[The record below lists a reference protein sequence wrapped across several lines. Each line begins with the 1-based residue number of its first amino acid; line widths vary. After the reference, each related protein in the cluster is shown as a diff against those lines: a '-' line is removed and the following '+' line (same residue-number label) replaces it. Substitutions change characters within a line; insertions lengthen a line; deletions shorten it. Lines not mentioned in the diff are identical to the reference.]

1 MTLKFTPS
9 LRPQLFAIILS
20 FCVVA
25 IPFGSAQAQQPFLLA
40 ELPNAPTSQLPA
52 QPGTLT
58 GLITDQDG
66 AAVTTA
72 RITLT
77 REGQPPLTTTSG
89 PDGRFSFS
97 NIAPGPF
104 KLLVTSP
111 SFAPEDA
118 TGTLRPGESLEIPV
132 INLPGVTTTASVQVT
147 ASQVEIAQAQIRD
160 EEKQRVLGF
169 IPNFYVSYISN
180 PAPLSPKQKMELAY
194 RTTLDPISVGVS
206 ALVAGIQ
213 QANNTYPGW
222 GQDAPAYG
230 KRFGTSYGTFLT
242 GTLLGNAVFPIVF
255 RQDPR
260 YFVKGTGTKRARTL
274 YALANAV
281 ICRGD
286 NLHWQPN
293 YSSIFGNLAA
303 SGIANFYYPAT
314 DRDGA
319 RLTFENAAIGIGAT
333 GIANVIQEFIVRKFT
348 PHLPKSTPRATPAST
363 TP

>member
-1 MTLKFTPS
+1 MALKLTTP
-9 LRPQLFAIILS
+9 LRPKLFATILS
-20 FCVVA
+20 FYLFS
-25 IPFGSAQAQQPFLLA
+25 IPLGAHAQQPILFV

-52 QPGTLT
+52 QSGTIT

-66 AAVTTA
+66 ATVPAARVT
-72 RITLT
+72 LS
-77 REGQPPLTTTSG
+77 REGQPPVTTTSG

-97 NIAPGPF
+97 GVPSGPF
-104 KLLVTSP
+104 KLVVTAS
-111 SFAPEDA
+111 SFASEDV
-118 TGTLRPGESLEIPV
+118 TGNLRSGESLELPA

-213 QANNTYPGW
+213 QANDTYPKW

-230 KRFGTSYGTFLT
+230 KRFGASYGTFLT
-242 GTLLGNAVFPIVF
+242 GTLLANAVLPIVF

-286 NLHWQPN
+286 NLKWQPN

-303 SGIANFYYPAT
+303 SGIANFYYPAA

-348 PHLPKSTPRATPAST
+348 PHLPKSTLRTTPAST